1 MEVAVAVAVAVE
13 VTQSYVARV
22 GDVERVAYRKGL
34 MGGCQVI
41 LILL

>member
-1 MEVAVAVAVAVE
+1 MEVEVE
-13 VTQSYVARV
+13 VAALAQSYVARV